1 MSFTDLTFLF
11 VFLPVALLLYYMA
24 KDEFKEILLLL
35 LSLLFYSC
43 GSAEYVSLLIVSLTI
58 NVFLG
63 RLITNLKYKKTTAFA
78 LFVTGIIWNLIILG
92 YYKYFSFV
100 AGTVNRIFYT
110 SFETKNL
117 LLPLGLS
124 FYVFKAI
131 SYLADVYSGKIEKNS
146 MLTAALYMFFF
157 GQVQSGPVARYK
169 SFEIFG
175 GGQNRRVFRPE
186 SVVRFSIGFGKK
198 VLLANVLSHVT
209 TEVFDSTGQLSTL
222 LAWTGAVCYSLQ
234 LYYDFSGYS
243 DMADG
248 ICGMFGYDC
257 PKNFDYPYTAR
268 SVTEFWR
275 KWHITLGAWFRDY
288 VYIPLGGSKVRPLR
302 LYFDLF
308 VVWLLTGLWH
318 GAGWNFVAWGMGYFV
333 IIVFE
338 KTMGLPE
345 KLSGRVLKCGYRI
358 AMLFFINFQ
367 WVMFRSTGF
376 NEAVSFIHAM
386 VIPIK
391 DRIADARAVFLI
403 KNYLV
408 FIIAAIVF
416 ALPLVPVLKK
426 FCSKKTGTRILF
438 QIVFYIGVVLLFTGA
453 LSMVVSGQNNPFLYA
468 DF

>member
-175 GGQNRRVFRPE
+175 GGAKQTCIQAGKCCQVFYRVR
-186 SVVRFSIGFGKK
+186 
-198 VLLANVLSHVT
+198 
-209 TEVFDSTGQLSTL
+209 
-222 LAWTGAVCYSLQ
+222 
-234 LYYDFSGYS
+234 
-243 DMADG
+243 
-248 ICGMFGYDC
+248 
-257 PKNFDYPYTAR
+257 
-268 SVTEFWR
+268 
-275 KWHITLGAWFRDY
+275 
-288 VYIPLGGSKVRPLR
+288 
-302 LYFDLF
+302 
-308 VVWLLTGLWH
+308 
-318 GAGWNFVAWGMGYFV
+318 
-333 IIVFE
+333 E
-338 KTMGLPE
+338 K
-345 KLSGRVLKCGYRI
+345 
-358 AMLFFINFQ
+358 
-367 WVMFRSTGF
+367 
-376 NEAVSFIHAM
+376 SFIGKCVEPCYH
-386 VIPIK
+386 
-391 DRIADARAVFLI
+391 RGF
-403 KNYLV
+403 
-408 FIIAAIVF
+408 
-416 ALPLVPVLKK
+416 
-426 FCSKKTGTRILF
+426 
-438 QIVFYIGVVLLFTGA
+438 
-453 LSMVVSGQNNPFLYA
+453 
-468 DF
+468 

>member
-1 MSFTDLTFLF
+1 M
-11 VFLPVALLLYYMA
+11 
-24 KDEFKEILLLL
+24 
-35 LSLLFYSC
+35 
-43 GSAEYVSLLIVSLTI
+43 
-58 NVFLG
+58 
-63 RLITNLKYKKTTAFA
+63 
-78 LFVTGIIWNLIILG
+78 
-92 YYKYFSFV
+92 
-100 AGTVNRIFYT
+100 
-110 SFETKNL
+110 
-117 LLPLGLS
+117 
-124 FYVFKAI
+124 
-131 SYLADVYSGKIEKNS
+131 
-146 MLTAALYMFFF
+146 
-157 GQVQSGPVARYK
+157 
-169 SFEIFG
+169 
-175 GGQNRRVFRPE
+175 
-186 SVVRFSIGFGKK
+186 
-198 VLLANVLSHVT
+198 ANVLSHVT

-302 LYFDLF
+302 LYFNLF

-318 GAGWNFVAWGMGYFV
+318 GAGWNFVVWGMGYFV

-367 WVMFRSTGF
+367 WVMFRSAGF

-453 LSMVVSGQNNPFLYA
+453 LSMAVSGQNNPFLYA